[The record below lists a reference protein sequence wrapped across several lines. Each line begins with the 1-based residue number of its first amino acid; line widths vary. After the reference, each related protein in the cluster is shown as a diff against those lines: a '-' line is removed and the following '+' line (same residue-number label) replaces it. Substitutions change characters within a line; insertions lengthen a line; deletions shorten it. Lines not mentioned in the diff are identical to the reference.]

1 MPRVTMPQLGESVA
15 EGTIGKWLKKPGDS
29 VAKYEPLLEVITDK
43 VNAEVPSPYEGILK
57 EILVEEGATVPNNA
71 EIAVIEEAG
80 EAAGEGAPEATGSS
94 AGRAAG
100 SSAGRAAGS
109 SAGASAPPTATEKP
123 PVAPVEPMSGPA
135 GSDERR
141 EPATDAST
149 TASPMAERSAPAAT
163 ERPAAQAGPA
173 AGSAPAG
180 SAAVGS
186 AAAGSAAAGSAPASS
201 AAAMELPGRED
212 ARMTPA
218 VRRLLREHD
227 LSPAMIVGTGG
238 GGRISREDVLN
249 YVEAARTGQP
259 VGGQTAERAPATA
272 RPVAAAAPSAAAAAL
287 PAASAPTTPPPTF
300 APGEDEQVVPW
311 TQMRKGV
318 AKAMLHSKTTVPHA
332 YTTVEADVTGMVR
345 LRDSAKAA
353 YQASEGLNLSYVPFV
368 VKAVVEGLRR
378 HPYVNAQW
386 SEDGLVVKRRI
397 NVGVAIAV
405 DNGLI
410 VPVIHDADQLSINGL
425 NRAVQELSARARNN
439 RLQLN
444 DLQDGT
450 ITVNNTGWFGS
461 VASQSIVNTP
471 QIAIVN
477 MEAIV
482 KRPVV
487 RETPEGDVIAVRS
500 IMNVPVAFDH
510 RATDG
515 AQIGRFVADVKAFL
529 EAIGPDTPIY

>member
-1 MPRVTMPQLGESVA
+1 
-15 EGTIGKWLKKPGDS
+15 
-29 VAKYEPLLEVITDK
+29 
-43 VNAEVPSPYEGILK
+43 
-57 EILVEEGATVPNNA
+57 
-71 EIAVIEEAG
+71 
-80 EAAGEGAPEATGSS
+80 
-94 AGRAAG
+94 
-100 SSAGRAAGS
+100 
-109 SAGASAPPTATEKP
+109 
-123 PVAPVEPMSGPA
+123 
-135 GSDERR
+135 
-141 EPATDAST
+141 
-149 TASPMAERSAPAAT
+149 
-163 ERPAAQAGPA
+163 
-173 AGSAPAG
+173 
-180 SAAVGS
+180 
-186 AAAGSAAAGSAPASS
+186 
-201 AAAMELPGRED
+201 
-212 ARMTPA
+212 
-218 VRRLLREHD
+218 
-227 LSPAMIVGTGG
+227 
-238 GGRISREDVLN
+238 
-249 YVEAARTGQP
+249 
-259 VGGQTAERAPATA
+259 
-272 RPVAAAAPSAAAAAL
+272 
-287 PAASAPTTPPPTF
+287 
-300 APGEDEQVVPW
+300 
-311 TQMRKGV
+311 MRKGV

-345 LRDSAKAA
+345 LRDSAKVA

-368 VKAVVEGLRR
+368 VKAVVEGLRK
-378 HPYVNAQW
+378 HPYVNAHW

-405 DNGLI
+405 ENGLI

>member
-1 MPRVTMPQLGESVA
+1 MPKVTMPQLGESVA

-80 EAAGEGAPEATGSS
+80 EDAGE
-94 AGRAAG
+94 AAG
-100 SSAGRAAGS
+100 SSE
-109 SAGASAPPTATEKP
+109 GAKAPPTASEKP
-123 PVAPVEPMSGPA
+123 PVAPVEPVSGPA

-141 EPATDAST
+141 EAATEAST
-149 TASPMAERSAPAAT
+149 TASPMAERPAPAAA
-163 ERPAAQAGPA
+163 ERPAAEPGPA
-173 AGSAPAG
+173 AS
-180 SAAVGS
+180 SAAATSAAASS
-186 AAAGSAAAGSAPASS
+186 AAAGSAAAT
-201 AAAMELPGRED
+201 ELPGRED

-259 VGGQTAERAPATA
+259 VGGQTVGGQRAEGAPATA

-287 PAASAPTTPPPTF
+287 PAASTPTTPPPTF

-368 VKAVVEGLRR
+368 MKAVVEGLRK
-378 HPYVNAQW
+378 HPYVNALW

-397 NVGVAIAV
+397 NVGIAIAV
-405 DNGLI
+405 ENGLI